1 MRLGRTGLMS
11 RRPES
16 VPQAPGRSHICRRE
30 FLSRVAAGVVASG
43 VPRLALARSPQGRE
57 KLQEFGYPDVKL
69 TGGPLKSQ
77 YDRIHAHYLSL
88 DNDRLLKVYRQRAGL
103 PAPGKD
109 MGGWYDADGFVPGHL
124 IGQFISGLS
133 RYARATGD
141 GPTFAKVKA
150 LVEGFA
156 ATLGPEDYPFAS
168 EKAAITWP
176 CYILDKYEI
185 GSLDAYQLADVKVA
199 RDVLAR
205 VIRGA
210 IPYIPDHTYDRGPN
224 SPKQAPYD
232 EPYILPENLFNSYQ
246 ATGEKQFLKM
256 ARLYL
261 LDREYFD
268 PLALGQDVLPGKHA
282 YSHVMAL
289 SSAAKAYLTL
299 GEPKYLAAIENAW
312 NLLQEDQEFASG
324 GWGPKEAFVPP
335 HQGKLGESL
344 VSTRDHFETPCGFYA
359 YSKLARY
366 LLRFTAEARYGDG
379 LECAL
384 YNTLLG
390 AKDPDSDGDYFYYS
404 DYHAAAKKGYYPS
417 KWPCCSGTL
426 VQGVADYPLDV
437 YFRKPDGIAVNL
449 FTPSEVHWTS
459 NGATVK
465 LVQVTKFPEEDTVEL
480 RVEVSSPMEFTL
492 RVRMPGWLIAEPKIS
507 INGKSFDGE
516 VGKQSFVAIRRRWK
530 KNDTVHLRLPQG
542 FRLLPIDDQHPR
554 TVALMRGPLMLVALL
569 PPRVTSVPALPLPH
583 RLKPVPNR
591 PLAFEMPL
599 PEGRLEF
606 VPFYLVQ
613 DEMYTTYFRQKEAP
627 S

>member
-1 MRLGRTGLMS
+1 M
-11 RRPES
+11 
-16 VPQAPGRSHICRRE
+16 
-30 FLSRVAAGVVASG
+30 AAGVAASG

-57 KLQEFGYPDVKL
+57 KLQEFGYADVKL

-88 DNDRLLKVYRQRAGL
+88 DDDRLLKVYRQRAGL

-124 IGQFISGLS
+124 LGQFISGLS

-141 GPTFAKVKA
+141 GPTSAKVKA

-156 ATLGPEDYPFAS
+156 ATLGPGGYPYAS
-168 EKAAITWP
+168 EKAATTWP

-185 GSLDAYQLADVKVA
+185 GLLDAYQLADVKMA

-232 EPYILPENLFNSYQ
+232 EPYILPENLFDSYQ

-261 LDREYFD
+261 LDHEYFD
-268 PLALGQDVLPGKHA
+268 LLAQGQDVLPGKHA

-289 SSAAKAYLTL
+289 SSAAKAYLML
-299 GEPKYLAAIENAW
+299 GEPKYLEAIKNAW
-312 NLLQEDQEFASG
+312 NLLEEDQEFASG
-324 GWGPKEAFVPP
+324 GWGPKETFVPP

-359 YSKLARY
+359 HSKLARY

-390 AKDPDSDGDYFYYS
+390 AKDPGADGDYFYYS
-404 DYHAAAKKGYYPS
+404 DYHAAAKKGYYHS

-437 YFRKPDGIAVNL
+437 YFRDSDGITVNL
-449 FTPSEVHWTS
+449 FTPSEVRWTS
-459 NGATVK
+459 KGVPVR
-465 LVQVTKFPEEDTVEL
+465 LVQATKFPEEDTVEL
-480 RVEVSSPMEFTL
+480 RVEVPSPMELTL
-492 RVRMPGWLIAEPKIS
+492 RVRMPGWLDAEPGIS

-516 VGKQSFVAIRRRWK
+516 VGKQSFVAVRRRWK
-530 KNDTVHLRLPQG
+530 KNDAVHLRLPQG
-542 FRLLPIDDQHPR
+542 FRLQPIDDQHPR

-569 PPRVTSVPALPLPH
+569 PPDVTSLPALSLPH
-583 RLKPVPNR
+583 GLKPVPNR
-591 PLAFEMPL
+591 RLTFELRL

-613 DEMYTTYFRQKEAP
+613 DEMYTTYFQQKAAP